1 MSEKTEEKK
10 TRKASQKFVL
20 FEIFDKNGEIIENA
34 TAENNIRIVGVFPKL
49 TEEMFDEIQK
59 HPHAV
64 RIKL

>member
-20 FEIFDKNGEIIENA
+20 FEIFDKNGEIVENA

-64 RIKL
+64 RVKL

>member
-20 FEIFDKNGEIIENA
+20 FEIFDKNREIIENA
-34 TAENNIRIVGVFPKL
+34 TAENNIHIVGIFPKL

>member
-1 MSEKTEEKK
+1 MSENKEEKK

-20 FEIFDKNGEIIENA
+20 FEIFDKNGEIVENA

-64 RIKL
+64 RVKL

>member
-1 MSEKTEEKK
+1 MSENTEEKK

-20 FEIFDKNGEIIENA
+20 FEIFDKDGQIVENA
-34 TAENNIRIVGVFPKL
+34 TAEKNIQIVGVFPKL

-64 RIKL
+64 RVKL